1 MAKNLTAIGVRNL
14 RPRAER
20 YEVGDAG
27 CRGLRV
33 VVFPSGCKSY
43 ITRFRF
49 RGLSRKLTLGPAL
62 IDGAVAEP
70 SVEPQL
76 DTPLSLQA
84 ARELCTKALRQA
96 KGGVDPTAEKRKRH
110 TARRAAEADTLQA
123 ISEEFLRREGPR
135 LRTFNQRRSDLELF
149 YDALGRLP
157 VDQIKRGQYTRV
169 LDRIAD
175 ERGPVRADRALAAL
189 KRLLSWHME
198 RSDYVSVLGR
208 GGRRVKPKDL
218 ARSRVLTDAE
228 LASIWRA
235 AETYPGPF
243 GAYLRFTVL
252 TATRRGESAGLRR
265 SELSE
270 GDTVW
275 TIPGS
280 RYKSGNDTVIP
291 LSKAAQAIIA
301 TQPVLLGDFVFSA
314 DGTRALGGFAKRK
327 RGFDEAAGVRDYRLH
342 DLRRSSRTWLG
353 RAGVSANVAERCLG
367 HALTG
372 VRGVY
377 DKFEYLPQK
386 AEALEALAA
395 LIERI
400 VRPPAAVADIAV
412 ERGKRRR
419 RR

>member
-123 ISEEFLRREGPR
+123 IGEEFLRREGPR
-135 LRTFNQRRSDLELF
+135 LRTLSQRRADFELL
-149 YDALGRLP
+149 YGPLGRMP
-157 VDQIKRGQYTRV
+157 ITEIKRGQYHRV

-175 ERGPVRADRALAAL
+175 ERGPVRADRVLAAV
-189 KRLLSWHME
+189 KRLLAWHSE
-198 RSDYVSVLGR
+198 RSDFVSPLGR
-208 GGRRVKPKDL
+208 GGRRTSIKDR
-218 ARSRVLTDAE
+218 ARTRVLSDDELRQVWTTAE
-228 LASIWRA
+228 KLK
-235 AETYPGPF
+235 TPF
-243 GAYLRFTVL
+243 AGFVQFVLL
-252 TATRRGESAGLRR
+252 TATRRSEAAGLRR
-265 SELSE
+265 TEVLTS
-270 GDTVW
+270 DTWV
-275 TIPGS
+275 IPGA
-280 RYKSGNDTVIP
+280 RYKSGKDTLIP
-291 LSKAAQAIIA
+291 LSKAAQRIIA
-301 TQPVLLGDFVFSA
+301 AQPQLGDFVFSTN
-314 DGTRALGGFAKRK
+314 GERALGGFGKRK
-327 RGFDEAAGVRDYRLH
+327 ADFDKACGVTGWTIH
-342 DLRRSSRTWLG
+342 DARRSARTLLS
-353 RAGVSANVAERCLG
+353 RAGIPADISERCLG

-372 VRGVY
+372 VRGTY
-377 DKFEYLPQK
+377 DRHEYEPEK
-386 AEALEALAA
+386 RHAFEALAA
-395 LIERI
+395 RIQHI
-400 VRPPAAVADIAV
+400 VRPPAAVSDIAV
-412 ERGKRRR
+412 ERGKRGRR
-419 RR
+419 R